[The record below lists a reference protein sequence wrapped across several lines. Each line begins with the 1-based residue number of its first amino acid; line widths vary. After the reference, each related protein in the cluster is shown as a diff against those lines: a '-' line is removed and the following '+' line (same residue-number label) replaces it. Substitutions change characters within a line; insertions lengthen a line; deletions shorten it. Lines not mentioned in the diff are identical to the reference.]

1 MSGKLKKVVMFIRI
15 PYLWNN
21 VLPYYLRTEVFFFFN
36 RISYLWNNVL
46 PYYLRLKFSLIEFL
60 IYGVTYCLTTLELK
74 FFCSRIPYLWN
85 NVLPY
90 YLKTEDLSLSFFK
103 KHCRAFYKNKIRGFN
118 PDRPHV
124 TWAWNHGNYQFIC
137 VTFSDNFSFFLCYNV
152 ISGDKRSLQS

>member
-1 MSGKLKKVVMFIRI
+1 MQHWRWRMYRRNMSGKLEKVMFIRI

-21 VLPYYLRTEVFFFFN
+21 VLPYYLRTEVFFN
-36 RISYLWNNVL
+36 IIPYLWSSVL
-46 PYYLRLKFSLIEFL
+46 PYYPRTE
-60 IYGVTYCLTTLELK
+60 V
-74 FFCSRIPYLWN
+74 FFWSRIPYLWN

-90 YLKTEDLSLSFFK
+90 YIKTEDLSLSFFK
-103 KHCRAFYKNKIRGFN
+103 KHYRAFYKNKIRAFD

-152 ISGDKRSLQS
+152 IAGDKRSLQS